1 MITYLAAC
9 LAQVDADTLA
19 RHGYQ
24 QLVALSAGS
33 SHYQEMHIYNQINL
47 LSLAS
52 KENSGLNKERCVFF
66 NFRMALGGF

>member
-19 RHGYQ
+19 RHGYL

-52 KENSGLNKERCVFF
+52 KDDYD
-66 NFRMALGGF
+66 